1 MTGYLLRRV
10 VQFVPVIILAS
21 LAVWALIYAAPGSPA
36 DAYAGE
42 NATPEQIAAV
52 ERDLGLDRPLYVQY
66 VTWLGRVATGDL
78 GESAVSGANV
88 ADQLF
93 GRIPATLYLGAA
105 AMVGGLLIAI
115 PLGIIAALRPRS
127 WMARVVNSYQ
137 AAGLA
142 VPTFWSGL
150 LLTLLVGVKLR
161 LLPVPAQY
169 IPLWTDPVESL
180 RNIALPAL
188 TIAVLI
194 GAIVSR
200 FLAASLTEV
209 LDQDYIRLA
218 RSKGAPERSVVMRH
232 GVRNAL
238 LPTVTVVGLQLGA
251 LFGGAVVTE
260 VVFNY
265 PGLGRLLYN
274 AVLSRDYPMVQ
285 GTVIFI
291 VVVFLVLNLAVDVL
305 YARLDPRV
313 RLN

>member
-10 VQFVPVIILAS
+10 AQFLPVIVLAS
-21 LAVWALIYAAPGSPA
+21 VAVWALIYAAPGSPA

-42 NATPEQIAAV
+42 NATPEQIAEV

-78 GESAVSGANV
+78 GESAVSGAEV
-88 ADQLF
+88 TDQLF

-115 PLGIIAALRPRS
+115 PLGIIVALRPRS
-127 WMARVVNSYQ
+127 WAARLVNGYQ

-142 VPTFWSGL
+142 VPTFWTGL

-169 IPLWTDPVESL
+169 IPLWQDPVESL
-180 RNIALPAL
+180 RNIALPAV

-200 FLAASLTEV
+200 FLAASLSDV

-218 RSKGAPERSVVMRH
+218 RSKGAPERVVVMRH

-274 AVLSRDYPMVQ
+274 AVLSRDYPTVQ

-291 VVVFLVLNLAVDVL
+291 VIVFLVLNLAVDIL